1 MDPSEYWSGLL
12 AFVRTASAG
21 SFTAAGR
28 QLGMSPSAVGRAVS
42 RLEGRLGATLIKR
55 STRVLALTPEGQ
67 AFLEQVSPA
76 LDALREAEG
85 AVGSA
90 RVATGTVRI
99 SASIDLGRML
109 VASWTQTLADQYPE
123 LTLELNV
130 TDKLVDLRREGIDI
144 AIRLGSLPPLGVVG
158 ETVGTAGYAVV
169 CAPEYVARHGSP
181 KTPAELSSHACLQY
195 LTVAGVPFKWTFEGR
210 EMTTAGQFVTDDGGA
225 LLTAALAGAGIAYML
240 RFAVLSALADSRLVE
255 LLPNVPKAKL
265 PISLAHPFGARPP
278 GRVQVV
284 LTFLQAQLA
293 VSVCPRSSLCLA

>member
-55 STRVLALTPEGQ
+55 STRALALTPEGQ

-76 LDALREAEG
+76 LDALRKAEG

-130 TDKLVDLRREGIDI
+130 TDRLVDLRREGIDI

-181 KTPAELSSHACLQY
+181 KTPAELSSHAGLQY
-195 LTVAGVPFKWTFEGR
+195 LTVAGG
-210 EMTTAGQFVTDDGGA
+210 
-225 LLTAALAGAGIAYML
+225 
-240 RFAVLSALADSRLVE
+240 
-255 LLPNVPKAKL
+255 
-265 PISLAHPFGARPP
+265 
-278 GRVQVV
+278 
-284 LTFLQAQLA
+284 
-293 VSVCPRSSLCLA
+293 RSSGHSKEER